1 MSDHSARCRQD
12 VSRRAVIVRQHDN
25 FRVVIVLAEA
35 LDIANVRAL
44 KTENRLI
51 VVADR
56 HDVGIVII
64 ASQVEQQPQLRQVG
78 ILKFV
83 DHDELKLLLEVGAQ
97 FRVGLAGLN
106 NGQNHVVVIKQR
118 ALGQHVAICFVD
130 VNGGG

>member
-1 MSDHSARCRQD
+1 M
-12 VSRRAVIVRQHDN
+12 
-25 FRVVIVLAEA
+25 LAHA
-35 LDIANVRAL
+35 LNIANIGAL

-56 HDVGIVII
+56 HDVGIVLI

-83 DHDELKLLLEVGAQ
+83 DHDELILLLKVGAQ
-97 FRVGLAGLN
+97 FWVGFAGLN
-106 NGQNHVVVIKQR
+106 DGQNHVVVIKQR
-118 ALGQHVAICFVD
+118 ALGQHVAVCFVD